1 MKNLIAS
8 AMIFMMV
15 VSIVGFVSPIEK
27 LVSEKTHISF
37 FSITPLEDITANNY
51 KSGSTLD
58 TRTGEIVFSV
68 PMQSFEFEKALMQK
82 HYNGSDFLDTKKY
95 PRSKFVGKITNLESI
110 DFEKNGTYSATVEGE
125 MTIKDKTN
133 PIKEQGKI
141 TVIDGVITAESTFK
155 ITLADYG
162 VVFEKGK
169 PASNIAKTIEIRF
182 EGEYGVE

>member
-1 MKNLIAS
+1 MKKLIVS
-8 AMIFMMV
+8 TMIIMMV
-15 VSIVGFVSPIEK
+15 ISIVGFNRTIEK
-27 LVSEKTHISF
+27 LVSQKTHISF
-37 FSITPLEDITANNY
+37 FSSTPVEDITANNY
-51 KSGSTLD
+51 KASSTLD
-58 TRTGEIVFSV
+58 TSNGDMIFSV

-82 HYNGSDFLDTKKY
+82 HYNGEDFLDTKKY

-110 DFEKNGTYSATVEGE
+110 DFKKNGTYSVIVEGD

-133 PIKEQGKI
+133 PIKEQGKL